1 MDQDGQHR
9 KVNLGFDNLPRAAD
23 NLANSVRSMLQTV
36 AAGGR
41 PERASSWTILCD
53 LQACISEPLSV
64 IHYALDA
71 VRRLFCNRGMGRGR
85 EKSVDADYYDYYI
98 NLQAEYYLQDTDDN
112 ERRNYED
119 SDNEEV
125 DPDWP
130 PPSLAIYYG
139 GDSPNV
145 GAAYCFSRDLVEL
158 LSVRPRFPFTGT
170 FAAFNDRSAYYYS
183 SPKGQQ
189 QHDVDSQILSM
200 HSCTNIFITPSGN
213 LLLRAQGKAIENA
226 FQIKIEIPDGD
237 NGIDDGYLVFRVNPY
252 ACNKVITRTILTACG
267 RKIDVTFVPLYCAIQ
282 ARVFV
287 NFDFIAGAGSSTG
300 GTIYYVYGEITAHH
314 QFYDDKNAMLF
325 YCEEGNKAEVVGGKL
340 PLLRSWAA
348 VPIYLDPLLI
358 IKLSLRVSTNP
369 EHDPDGHTF
378 SFQGD
383 LTFDR
388 DQYEKSICNVDHG
401 VVKVCISY
409 E

>member
-1 MDQDGQHR
+1 
-9 KVNLGFDNLPRAAD
+9 
-23 NLANSVRSMLQTV
+23 
-36 AAGGR
+36 
-41 PERASSWTILCD
+41 
-53 LQACISEPLSV
+53 
-64 IHYALDA
+64 
-71 VRRLFCNRGMGRGR
+71 MGRGR
-85 EKSVDADYYDYYI
+85 ESARGTGRETVNTAEEKTGQKESAAADYYEYYI
-98 NLQAEYYLQDTDDN
+98 NLQAHYYLQDTDDN
-112 ERRNYED
+112 DRRNYD
-119 SDNEEV
+119 GSDHEEV

-130 PPSLAIYYG
+130 PPSLAIYYD

-145 GAAYCFSRDLVEL
+145 DAAYYFSRYLVEL
-158 LSVRPRFPFTGT
+158 LSVRPCFPFEGT
-170 FAAFNDRSAYYYS
+170 FAAFNDRSAYYFT

-189 QHDVDSQILSM
+189 QCNVDSQ
-200 HSCTNIFITPSGN
+200 GN
-213 LLLRAQGKAIENA
+213 LLLRAQGKAIEEA

-237 NGIDDGYLVFRVNPY
+237 NGIDYGYLIFRVNPY
-252 ACNKVITRTILTACG
+252 TCNKVITRTIQTACG
-267 RKIDVTFVPLYCAIQ
+267 RKIDVTFVALYRAIQ

-287 NFDFIAGAGSSTG
+287 NLDFIAVAGSSTG

-314 QFYDDKNAMLF
+314 QFYDDKNVMLF

-358 IKLSLRVSTNP
+358 IKLSLHVSTNP
-369 EHDPDGHTF
+369 EHDPDGHTI

-388 DQYEKSICNVDHG
+388 DQYEKSICNVHHG
-401 VVKVCISY
+401 VVKVQISY

>member
-1 MDQDGQHR
+1 M
-9 KVNLGFDNLPRAAD
+9 
-23 NLANSVRSMLQTV
+23 RSMLQRV

-41 PERASSWTILCD
+41 PERASSWTIFCD
-53 LQACISEPLSV
+53 LQTCISEPLRV
-64 IHYALDA
+64 THYALDA

-85 EKSVDADYYDYYI
+85 ECAMGMERETVNTAEERTGQKQSADADYYDYYI
-98 NLQAEYYLQDTDDN
+98 NLQAEYYLQVTDDN
-112 ERRNYED
+112 DRRNFED
-119 SDNEEV
+119 SDHEEV

-145 GAAYCFSRDLVEL
+145 DAAYCFSRDLVEL
-158 LSVRPRFPFTGT
+158 LSVRPRFPFAGT
-170 FAAFNDRSAYYYS
+170 FAAFNDRSAYYFS

-189 QHDVDSQILSM
+189 QRNVDSQ
-200 HSCTNIFITPSGN
+200 GN
-213 LLLRAQGKAIENA
+213 LLLRAQGKAIEDA

-237 NGIDDGYLVFRVNPY
+237 NGIDYGYLVFRVNPY
-252 ACNKVITRTILTACG
+252 ACNEVITRTILTACG
-267 RKIDVTFVPLYCAIQ
+267 RKIDVAFVPLYCAIQ

-287 NFDFIAGAGSSTG
+287 TLDLVAGAGSSTG
-300 GTIYYVYGEITAHH
+300 GAIYYVYGEITAHH
-314 QFYDDKNAMLF
+314 QFYGDKNAMLF

-358 IKLSLRVSTNP
+358 IKLSLHVSTNP
-369 EHDPDGHTF
+369 EHDPDGHTI

-383 LTFDR
+383 LSFDR
-388 DQYEKSICNVDHG
+388 DQYEKSICNAHHG
-401 VVKVCISY
+401 AVKVRISY

>member
-1 MDQDGQHR
+1 
-9 KVNLGFDNLPRAAD
+9 
-23 NLANSVRSMLQTV
+23 
-36 AAGGR
+36 
-41 PERASSWTILCD
+41 
-53 LQACISEPLSV
+53 
-64 IHYALDA
+64 
-71 VRRLFCNRGMGRGR
+71 MGRGR
-85 EKSVDADYYDYYI
+85 ESARGTGRETVNTAEEKTGQKESAAADYYEYYI
-98 NLQAEYYLQDTDDN
+98 NLQAHYYLQDADDN
-112 ERRNYED
+112 DRRNYD
-119 SDNEEV
+119 GSDHEEV

-130 PPSLAIYYG
+130 PPSLAIYYD

-145 GAAYCFSRDLVEL
+145 DAAYCFSRYLVEL
-158 LSVRPRFPFTGT
+158 LSVRPRFPFEGT
-170 FAAFNDRSAYYYS
+170 FAAFNDRSAYYFT

-189 QHDVDSQILSM
+189 QCNVDSQ
-200 HSCTNIFITPSGN
+200 GN
-213 LLLRAQGKAIENA
+213 LLLRAQGKAIEEA

-237 NGIDDGYLVFRVNPY
+237 NGIDYGYLIFRVNPY
-252 ACNKVITRTILTACG
+252 TCNKVITRTIQTACG
-267 RKIDVTFVPLYCAIQ
+267 RKIDVTFVALYRAIQ

-287 NFDFIAGAGSSTG
+287 NLDFIAVAGSSTG

-314 QFYDDKNAMLF
+314 QFYDDKNVMLF

-358 IKLSLRVSTNP
+358 IKLSLHVST
-369 EHDPDGHTF
+369 DPDGHTI

-388 DQYEKSICNVDHG
+388 DQYEKSICNVHHG
-401 VVKVCISY
+401 VVKVQISY

>member
-1 MDQDGQHR
+1 
-9 KVNLGFDNLPRAAD
+9 
-23 NLANSVRSMLQTV
+23 MLQKV

-53 LQACISEPLSV
+53 LQAFISEPLRV

-85 EKSVDADYYDYYI
+85 ESARGTGRETVNTAEEKTGQKESAAADYYEYYI
-98 NLQAEYYLQDTDDN
+98 NLQAHYYLQDADDN
-112 ERRNYED
+112 DRRNYD
-119 SDNEEV
+119 GSDHEEV

-130 PPSLAIYYG
+130 PPSLAIYYD

-145 GAAYCFSRDLVEL
+145 DAAYCFSRYLVEL
-158 LSVRPRFPFTGT
+158 LSVRPRFPFEGT
-170 FAAFNDRSAYYYS
+170 FAAFNDRSAYYFT

-189 QHDVDSQILSM
+189 QCNVDSQ
-200 HSCTNIFITPSGN
+200 GN
-213 LLLRAQGKAIENA
+213 LLLRAQGKAIEEA

-237 NGIDDGYLVFRVNPY
+237 NGIDYGYLIFRVNPY
-252 ACNKVITRTILTACG
+252 ACNKVITRTIQTACG
-267 RKIDVTFVPLYCAIQ
+267 RKIDVTFVALYRAIQ

-287 NFDFIAGAGSSTG
+287 NLDFTAVAGSSTG

-314 QFYDDKNAMLF
+314 QFYDDKNVMLF

-358 IKLSLRVSTNP
+358 IKLSLHVSTNP
-369 EHDPDGHTF
+369 EHDPDGHTI

-388 DQYEKSICNVDHG
+388 DQYEKSICNVHHG
-401 VVKVCISY
+401 VVKVQISY